1 MDYSFIKTEAEGYA
15 LYLSALCYLAA
26 IVIVLTRYLKIVRN
40 KKLDDRTRR
49 LKKRNGRV
57 LALISMFIC
66 SLIHV
71 MLFLIFFESFPD
83 KLNPDAT
90 PRTSYYFSILLTMLV
105 FSFFMWF
112 GMFLKGTSTLPK
124 HEGPVTGV

>member
-49 LKKRNGRV
+49 LKKEMVG
-57 LALISMFIC
+57 
-66 SLIHV
+66 
-71 MLFLIFFESFPD
+71 
-83 KLNPDAT
+83 
-90 PRTSYYFSILLTMLV
+90 YLL
-105 FSFFMWF
+105 
-112 GMFLKGTSTLPK
+112 
-124 HEGPVTGV
+124 